1 MKRVA
6 GQTLLLAALA
16 LSGGFAAQAHA
27 DGQVAQSVA
36 APTDA
41 ELAAGVKQA
50 LDADPELKALNLQVS
65 SAKGEVTIA
74 GEMTEDQQMFKAGQ
88 IAEKVPGVKFVI
100 NKMEQKG

>member
-16 LSGGFAAQAHA
+16 LSGGFSVQAYADTPAAQSA
-27 DGQVAQSVA
+27 A
-36 APTDA
+36 APSDA

-74 GEMTEDQQMFKAGQ
+74 GVMSDDQQMFKAGQ